1 MDLFGSEAPM
11 PLPKDK
17 SKGGGGGAKEATAA
31 SKARQGGNIKVC
43 VRMRP
48 MNKKERKAKNGFAF
62 RIDSETSIVERV
74 TPVIGPDQDT
84 PRDGKRFNY
93 DSVFGMKSSNEEVY
107 SKIAAPI
114 VAGCLGA

>member
-1 MDLFGSEAPM
+1 MDLFGSDAPM

-17 SKGGGGGAKEATAA
+17 SKGGAGGAKEAK
-31 SKARQGGNIKVC
+31 SKQGGNIKVC

-84 PRDGKRFNY
+84 PRDGKTFTF